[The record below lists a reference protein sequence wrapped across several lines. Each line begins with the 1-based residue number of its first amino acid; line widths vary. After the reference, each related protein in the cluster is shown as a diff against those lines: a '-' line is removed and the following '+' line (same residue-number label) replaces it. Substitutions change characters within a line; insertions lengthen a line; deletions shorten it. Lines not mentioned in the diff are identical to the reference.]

1 MNVYAKRKDPGGLSD
16 KMSKAM
22 WCQCDSHLVDSVY
35 GVGFI
40 FGQFVCNLFVTVVV
54 EETAIAPAKVVVE
67 EEEVIVTRHLPNS
80 KSAQTCRDVINFKY
94 T

>member
-1 MNVYAKRKDPGGLSD
+1 MKVI
-16 KMSKAM
+16 KA
-22 WCQCDSHLVDSVY
+22 
-35 GVGFI
+35 I
-40 FGQFVCNLFVTVVV
+40 IIIITAVV

-67 EEEVIVTRHLPNS
+67 EEDVIGMTMHLPNG